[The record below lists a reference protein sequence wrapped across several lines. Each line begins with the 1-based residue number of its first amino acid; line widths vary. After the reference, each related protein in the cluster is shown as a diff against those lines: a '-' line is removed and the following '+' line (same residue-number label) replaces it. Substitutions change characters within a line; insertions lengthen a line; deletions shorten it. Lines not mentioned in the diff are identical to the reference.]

1 MRFFQV
7 RTRGVGVVLRFDPE
21 DQAVLSPALNTAF
34 VFPADTGD
42 AIKQMADKK
51 VQDEHFLFLN
61 LHAPVMQSVL
71 DRLELSSSYSS

>member
-1 MRFFQV
+1 MSLQKIDAV
-7 RTRGVGVVLRFDPE
+7 TGRGRSRH
-21 DQAVLSPALNTAF
+21 QALQLS
-34 VFPADTGD
+34 GRHRD

-71 DRLELSSSYSS
+71 DRLELSSLCLLYTSRL